1 MKKIGVA
8 LLAGLAAL
16 AGGWVVSVVIAETL
30 FTSLEL
36 GEAAIYSAVLLAM
49 FETAFCT
56 ALVVQNINGIKK

>member
-1 MKKIGVA
+1 MKKIGLA

-16 AGGWVVSVVIAETL
+16 VGGWVVSVVMAETL

-49 FETAFCT
+49 FEMAFCT
-56 ALVVQNINGIKK
+56 ALVVQKINAIKK

>member
-1 MKKIGVA
+1 MKKIGLA

-16 AGGWVVSVVIAETL
+16 AGGWVVSVVMAETL

-49 FETAFCT
+49 FEAAFCT
-56 ALVVQNINGIKK
+56 ALVVQKLQEKK

>member
-1 MKKIGVA
+1 MKKIGLA

-16 AGGWVVSVVIAETL
+16 AGGWVVSVVMAETL

-49 FETAFCT
+49 CEVAFCT
-56 ALVVQNINGIKK
+56 ALVVQKLQQKK

>member
-1 MKKIGVA
+1 MKKIGLA

-16 AGGWVVSVVIAETL
+16 VGGWVVSVLLAETL

-49 FETAFCT
+49 FEVAFCT
-56 ALVVQNINGIKK
+56 ALVVQKLHEMKK

>member
-1 MKKIGVA
+1 MKKIGLA

-16 AGGWVVSVVIAETL
+16 VGGWVISVVMAETL

-49 FETAFCT
+49 FEAAFCT
-56 ALVVQNINGIKK
+56 ALVVQKLQEKK